1 MLFLLG
7 MSMNRMEFN
16 IGSLVIGFVTVMSAH
31 ACAPKAASTVKA
43 EGFTATPQTTI
54 ESLIPQG
61 RLATIKSALPQ
72 IGSQK
77 LGEIMNSPE
86 TLWYDH
92 ESMTPSY
99 QDSIGVNSNADW
111 PRLVAKLDDTTPAIQ
126 GLHNARSKRWQ
137 FPFSVTAGVDDS
149 SNSKIVN
156 FLHLPHVNGRPL
168 SIPIWNVN
176 RNANRPSWMWIYPIG
191 TMFGEVIFIDIKG
204 ELLAAEVRIRQRYA
218 SGWATNVYRPF
229 PTADSLASA
238 IKTKRSNWQGQPDL
252 ALLVKHLEN
261 SESLQSKT
269 LAASAAL
276 KDTFNQ
282 TAGVDQLPEFND
294 AGLVKE
300 LLKTTVFVSSYGQV
314 WKKSVDLKSFAPTT
328 SSTLSVVPHNYQAG
342 FFEVKEDSCMRCH
355 KESGRKVSEFYSGL
369 YLYGEVWGKDGI
381 FSFHPFDESEF
392 SKLRGQGSAVDGYYD
407 NRKIN
412 PKLSAMGVFERY
424 DASKHS
430 TELYPK
436 RD

>member
-1 MLFLLG
+1 M
-7 MSMNRMEFN
+7 
-16 IGSLVIGFVTVMSAH
+16 
-31 ACAPKAASTVKA
+31 
-43 EGFTATPQTTI
+43 
-54 ESLIPQG
+54 
-61 RLATIKSALPQ
+61 
-72 IGSQK
+72 
-77 LGEIMNSPE
+77 
-86 TLWYDH
+86 
-92 ESMTPSY
+92 
-99 QDSIGVNSNADW
+99 
-111 PRLVAKLDDTTPAIQ
+111 
-126 GLHNARSKRWQ
+126 
-137 FPFSVTAGVDDS
+137 
-149 SNSKIVN
+149 
-156 FLHLPHVNGRPL
+156 
-168 SIPIWNVN
+168 
-176 RNANRPSWMWIYPIG
+176 
-191 TMFGEVIFIDIKG
+191 
-204 ELLAAEVRIRQRYA
+204 
-218 SGWATNVYRPF
+218 
-229 PTADSLASA
+229 
-238 IKTKRSNWQGQPDL
+238 
-252 ALLVKHLEN
+252 
-261 SESLQSKT
+261 
-269 LAASAAL
+269 
-276 KDTFNQ
+276 
-282 TAGVDQLPEFND
+282 DQLPEFND